1 MKAIGMMLGALVIAA
16 AGLSSPANAEGER
29 FCRDYATAA
38 LRQVHEAHET
48 HFCER
53 GLRDET
59 RWSQDFHVHFDWCR
73 GVSRSDTDA
82 ERDARTHFIDECRR
96 H

>member
-1 MKAIGMMLGALVIAA
+1 MKAIAVTLGALVIGAS
-16 AGLSSPANAEGER
+16 GLTSPANAASER

-38 LRQVHEAHET
+38 LRQVRVARET

-59 RWSQDFHVHFDWCR
+59 RWSDDYHVHFDWCR
-73 GVSRSDTDA
+73 DHSRDDVEA
-82 ERDARTHFIDECRR
+82 ERDARTRYIRECRR